1 MKSQEKESSAAHA
14 FRLAPCAK
22 GQALVGVAA
31 AVAVGAFA
39 FLVFGPAA
47 DQRALEMAGYLAVP
61 AAVVAVAA
69 KSGSE
74 PMLPERLA
82 GAVPRPFHEAH

>member
-1 MKSQEKESSAAHA
+1 MKSQERECAAGHA
-14 FRLAPCAK
+14 FRLAPYPQ

-61 AAVVAVAA
+61 TTAVAVAT